1 MQFES
6 FEKLDVK
13 ISETDTA
20 KRLSNL
26 HKGFES
32 RFTDAYKN
40 YLSVSETAQ
49 EGLAA
54 WIGENAALTA
64 DTLPETMDA
73 IKEMYDASRLDG
85 YEKYRKLCLKEI
97 QEWKV
102 HPDYEYQCNKQHAG
116 YAAEVISTVKENL
129 IAKIEGTG
137 ITTVRADDL
146 PDSFPKNDQYVDKV
160 RIDASGNIIERIQ
173 TKFVGKDAKECLAKL
188 KSSGFDKYFMEDKVD
203 KVEIPKDYYDDVKS
217 LIKEQR
223 AGLEKQI
230 EYLKNAEGK
239 DDVLLRKQKLVER
252 LDAVDRK
259 IEKSTVTS
267 EEALE
272 AVKNPEKFMKQLM
285 AKDIV
290 ANANKVGLESGMAA
304 AGLSAFASSID
315 NVQKYLNG
323 EVTALEAV
331 EDIAKDTGIAGA
343 VGYGTGFVSTTV
355 ANTMASSS
363 HELISKVGG
372 SCAPAAVV
380 AWGVQSF
387 DAVVDFSQGE
397 ITKEELAY
405 EFGKNAA
412 NVAGGIVAGAAVGSV
427 VPGAGTAVGA
437 GAGFVA
443 SMVGCALA
451 SEAYAAAVE
460 HGGEGVDIMA
470 SKAQELASK
479 TVEMA
484 KTEVPEKVSFIRKSI
499 NGFASENNI
508 PIKV

>member
-1 MQFES
+1 MQFDS
-6 FEKLDVK
+6 FEKLDIN

-20 KRLSNL
+20 KRLSSL

-32 RFTDAYKN
+32 RFSDEYKN
-40 YLSVSETAQ
+40 FVSASETVQ
-49 EGLAA
+49 EGLSA

-64 DTLPETMDA
+64 ENVPEAMDA
-73 IKEMYDASRLDG
+73 IKEMYDAPHFDG
-85 YEKYRKLCLKEI
+85 YDKYRKLCLKEI
-97 QEWKV
+97 HEWKV
-102 HPDYEYQCNKQHAG
+102 HPDYEYQCHKQHAG

-129 IAKIEGTG
+129 IAKRDGTG

-146 PDSFPKNDQYVDKV
+146 PDLFSKNDQYVDKV
-160 RIDASGNIIERIQ
+160 RFDSSGNIIERIQ
-173 TKFVGKDAKECLAKL
+173 TKFVGNDAKECLAKL
-188 KSSGFDKYFMEDKVD
+188 KSKGFDKYFMEDKVD
-203 KVEIPKDYYDDVKS
+203 KVEIPKDFYDDVKS

-223 AGLEKQI
+223 VDLEKQI

-239 DDVLLRKQKLVER
+239 EDALLKRQKQLER

-259 IEKSTVTS
+259 IEKSAVS
-267 EEALE
+267 SKEAME
-272 AVKNPEKFMKQLM
+272 AVLNPENFTKKLFV
-285 AKDIV
+285 KDIV
-290 ANANKVGLESGMAA
+290 STANKMGLESGMSA

-323 EVTALEAV
+323 EVSAMEAV
-331 EDIAKDTGIAGA
+331 EDIVKDTGIAGA
-343 VGYGTGFVSTTV
+343 VGYGTGFITSTV
-355 ANTMASSS
+355 ADTMGSSS
-363 HELISKVGG
+363 HALISKVGG

-412 NVAGGIVAGAAVGSV
+412 NVAGGILAGAAAGSF
-427 VPGAGTAVGA
+427 VPGAGTVVGA

-460 HGGEGVDIMA
+460 HGGEGAEIIA
-470 SKAQELASK
+470 SKAQGLASK

-484 KTEVPEKVSFIRKSI
+484 KTEVPEKVNYIRESI

>member
-1 MQFES
+1 MQFDS
-6 FEKLDVK
+6 FEKLDIN

-20 KRLSNL
+20 KRLSSL

-32 RFTDAYKN
+32 RFSDEYKN
-40 YLSVSETAQ
+40 FVSASETVQ
-49 EGLAA
+49 EGLSA

-64 DTLPETMDA
+64 ENVPEAMDA
-73 IKEMYDASRLDG
+73 IKEMYDAPHFDG
-85 YEKYRKLCLKEI
+85 YDKYRKLCLKEI
-97 QEWKV
+97 HEWKV
-102 HPDYEYQCNKQHAG
+102 HPDYEYQCHKQHAG

-129 IAKIEGTG
+129 IAKRDGTG

-146 PDSFPKNDQYVDKV
+146 PDLFSKNDQYVDKV
-160 RIDASGNIIERIQ
+160 RFDSSGNIIERIQ
-173 TKFVGKDAKECLAKL
+173 TKFVGNDAKECLAKL
-188 KSSGFDKYFMEDKVD
+188 KSKGFDKYFMEDKVD
-203 KVEIPKDYYDDVKS
+203 KVEIPKDFYDDVKS

-223 AGLEKQI
+223 VDLEKQI

-239 DDVLLRKQKLVER
+239 EDALLKRQKELER

-259 IEKSTVTS
+259 IEKSAVS
-267 EEALE
+267 SKEAME
-272 AVKNPEKFMKQLM
+272 AVLNPENFTKKLFV
-285 AKDIV
+285 KDIV
-290 ANANKVGLESGMAA
+290 STANKMGLESGMSA

-323 EVTALEAV
+323 EVSAMEAV
-331 EDIAKDTGIAGA
+331 EDIVKDTGIAGA
-343 VGYGTGFVSTTV
+343 VGYGTGFITSTV
-355 ANTMASSS
+355 ADTMGSSS
-363 HELISKVGG
+363 HALISKVGG

-412 NVAGGIVAGAAVGSV
+412 NVAGGILAGAAAGSF
-427 VPGAGTAVGA
+427 VPGAGTVVGA

-460 HGGEGVDIMA
+460 HGGEGAEIIA
-470 SKAQELASK
+470 SKAQGLASK

-484 KTEVPEKVSFIRKSI
+484 KTEVPEKVNYIRESI

>member
-1 MQFES
+1 MQFDS
-6 FEKLDVK
+6 FEKLDIN

-20 KRLSNL
+20 KRLSSL

-32 RFTDAYKN
+32 RFSDEYKN
-40 YLSVSETAQ
+40 FVSASETVQ
-49 EGLAA
+49 EGLSA

-64 DTLPETMDA
+64 ENVPEAMDA
-73 IKEMYDASRLDG
+73 IKEMYDAPHFDG
-85 YEKYRKLCLKEI
+85 YDKYRKLCLKEI
-97 QEWKV
+97 HEWKV
-102 HPDYEYQCNKQHAG
+102 HPDYEYQCHKQHAG

-129 IAKIEGTG
+129 IAKRDGTG

-146 PDSFPKNDQYVDKV
+146 PDLFSKNDQYVDKV
-160 RIDASGNIIERIQ
+160 RFDSSGNIIERIQ
-173 TKFVGKDAKECLAKL
+173 TKFVGNDAKECLAKL
-188 KSSGFDKYFMEDKVD
+188 KSKGFDKYFMEDKVD
-203 KVEIPKDYYDDVKS
+203 KVEIPKDFYDDVKS

-223 AGLEKQI
+223 VDLEKQI

-239 DDVLLRKQKLVER
+239 EDALLKRQKQLER

-259 IEKSTVTS
+259 IEKSAVS
-267 EEALE
+267 SKEAME
-272 AVKNPEKFMKQLM
+272 AVLNPENFTKKLFV
-285 AKDIV
+285 KDIV
-290 ANANKVGLESGMAA
+290 STANKMGLESGMSA

-323 EVTALEAV
+323 EVSAMEAV
-331 EDIAKDTGIAGA
+331 EEIVKDTGIAGA
-343 VGYGTGFVSTTV
+343 VGYGTGFITSTV
-355 ANTMASSS
+355 ADTMGSSS
-363 HELISKVGG
+363 HALISKVGG

-412 NVAGGIVAGAAVGSV
+412 NVAGGILAGAAAGSF
-427 VPGAGTAVGA
+427 VPGAGTVVGA

-460 HGGEGVDIMA
+460 HGGEGAEIIA
-470 SKAQELASK
+470 SKAQGLASK

-484 KTEVPEKVSFIRKSI
+484 KTEVPEKVNYIRESI

>member
-1 MQFES
+1 MQFDS
-6 FEKLDVK
+6 YEKIDVN
-13 ISETDTA
+13 ISEINTA
-20 KRLSNL
+20 KRLSSL
-26 HKGFES
+26 HMGFES
-32 RFTDAYKN
+32 RFSDVYKN

-49 EGLAA
+49 ESLAA

-64 DTLPETMDA
+64 ETMPEAMDA
-73 IKEMYDASRLDG
+73 IKEMYDSSGLDG
-85 YEKYRKLCLKEI
+85 YRKLCLKEI

-116 YAAEVISTVKENL
+116 YAAEVIGTVKENL
-129 IAKIEGTG
+129 IAIRDETG

-146 PDSFPKNDQYVDKV
+146 PDKFPKNDQYVDKV
-160 RIDASGNIIERIQ
+160 RLDASGNIIERVQ
-173 TKFVGKDAKECLAKL
+173 TKFVGNDAKECLAKL
-188 KSSGFDKYFMEDKVD
+188 KSKGFDKYFMEDKVD
-203 KVEIPKDYYDDVKS
+203 KVEIPKDFYDDVKS

-230 EYLKNAEGK
+230 EYLKNTEGK
-239 DDVLLRKQKLVER
+239 EDALLSRQKQLER

-259 IEKSTVTS
+259 IEKSTVSS
-267 EEALE
+267 EEAME
-272 AVKNPEKFMKQLM
+272 AVKNPEAYTKKLFV
-285 AKDIV
+285 KDIV
-290 ANANKVGLESGMAA
+290 TNANRVGLESGMSA

-323 EVTALEAV
+323 EVSALEAV
-331 EDIAKDTGIAGA
+331 EDIARDTGVAGA
-343 VGYGTGFVSTTV
+343 VGYGTGFVTSTV
-355 ANTMASSS
+355 ANTMARSS
-363 HELISKVGG
+363 HTLISKVGG

-387 DAVVDFSQGE
+387 DAVVDYSQGE

-405 EFGKNAA
+405 ELGKNAA

-427 VPGAGTAVGA
+427 VPGAGTVVGA

-460 HGGEGVDIMA
+460 HGSEGAEIMA

-484 KTEVPEKVSFIRKSI
+484 KTEVPEKVSFIRESI
-499 NGFASENNI
+499 NVFASENNI

>member
-1 MQFES
+1 MQFDS

-13 ISETDTA
+13 FSETDTA

-32 RFTDAYKN
+32 RITDAYKN

-73 IKEMYDASRLDG
+73 IKEMYDAPRFDG

-137 ITTVRADDL
+137 ITTVRADDR
-146 PDSFPKNDQYVDKV
+146 PDLFPKNDQYVDKI
-160 RIDASGNIIERIQ
+160 RIDSSGNIIERIQ

-188 KSSGFDKYFMEDKVD
+188 KSSSFDKYFMEDKVD

-223 AGLEKQI
+223 AILEKQI
-230 EYLKNAEGK
+230 EHLKNVDGK
-239 DDVLLRKQKLVER
+239 EDDLLNRQKQMER
-252 LDAVDRK
+252 LDAVDAK
-259 IEKSTVTS
+259 IEKSTVS
-267 EEALE
+267 SKEAME
-272 AVKNPEKFMKQLM
+272 AILNPEKYTKKLFV
-285 AKDIV
+285 KDIV
-290 ANANKVGLESGMAA
+290 DTANKMGLESGMTA

-343 VGYGTGFVSTTV
+343 VGYGTGFITSTV
-355 ANTMASSS
+355 ADTMGRSS
-363 HELISKVGG
+363 HALISKVGG

-387 DAVVDFSQGE
+387 DAMVDFSQGE

-412 NVAGGIVAGAAVGSV
+412 NVAGGIVAGATVGSV
-427 VPGAGTAVGA
+427 VPGAGTVVGA

-451 SEAYAAAVE
+451 SEAYVAAVE

-484 KTEVPEKVSFIRKSI
+484 KTEVPEKVSFIRESI